1 MAPPTDLSS
10 TEVKER
16 VLSSCHGLHSSSGR
30 SDCASRIVS
39 SLACNVWHSAAFLAC
54 NGNADCLQRV
64 AQHSIPT
71 QVGQWRAAKSSGGAG
86 ANNQQLE
93 WTLSRMATMVRK
105 KCGMHARKS
114 AWVSRRD
121 EPAALS
127 VSQPAAPRKTRVRA
141 MNRTQPAA
149 AKAGVSKSMDARRP
163 MRSFRVRARGA
174 DRLAT
179 NKAATLTGAATGTAR
194 AQARLRAGAGTRATR
209 PGAACEP
216 PACYQMPAGHSF
228 LHIPKTGGT
237 SFEKSAASLG
247 IEVLISPWT
256 KWAGTRQPL
265 KGEGAPWHLPPDM
278 FEARHRTPRS
288 PAGKPLLCIVR
299 NPADRLRSE
308 VAWRCALA
316 KKERRFFT
324 FWTYNSKSDRC
335 TLQQS
340 PVTFMARE
348 ARQVLQADRR
358 SSLHFAD
365 DRVLHMLPQSW

>member
-1 MAPPTDLSS
+1 M
-10 TEVKER
+10 
-16 VLSSCHGLHSSSGR
+16 
-30 SDCASRIVS
+30 
-39 SLACNVWHSAAFLAC
+39 
-54 NGNADCLQRV
+54 
-64 AQHSIPT
+64 
-71 QVGQWRAAKSSGGAG
+71 
-86 ANNQQLE
+86 
-93 WTLSRMATMVRK
+93 
-105 KCGMHARKS
+105 
-114 AWVSRRD
+114 
-121 EPAALS
+121 
-127 VSQPAAPRKTRVRA
+127 
-141 MNRTQPAA
+141 
-149 AKAGVSKSMDARRP
+149 
-163 MRSFRVRARGA
+163 
-174 DRLAT
+174 
-179 NKAATLTGAATGTAR
+179 
-194 AQARLRAGAGTRATR
+194 R

-247 IEVLISPWT
+247 IEVLISPWS

-288 PAGKPLLCIVR
+288 PARKPLLCIVR

-365 DRVLHMLPQSW
+365 DRVLHMLPQSWYVWAESGAVTCNCVVSYDKLARLAGLNHQNANSHTEVGWLTSPVFPRLYRLDEELYVNASTEQSLCYRPSPLTQAQLQQQAQLRLWSPD